1 MFTNISDKFD
11 SMTKGLTL
19 AFKVSTAFGV
29 TIALYYCFSLSYYP
43 KGLTL
48 GDGIFFVALSL
59 VFGFIYLA
67 FTLMLVSVGALLNKP
82 FRVLIWLLS
91 MVNNIIL
98 RVKRQPP
105 KYIKIDFPSLS
116 IEKLIFS
123 LFGLLLVASNFS
135 DFKSAIRILS
145 TVILVAIMYATIF
158 KNLEIL
164 SKIKYKQEKTVREAN
179 LQREISGKT
188 PKLIVMLLITPLLL
202 GGIGDNVI
210 NASMSLTKVKS
221 NNVVIHVKE
230 PYTTLLSEY
239 GIDGK
244 DSNFGKDYK
253 KYVSA
258 NILFDYVGVNTILSV
273 PINDDGKIHKIV
285 SIPSKEIFVV
295 R

>member
-1 MFTNISDKFD
+1 MLTNISDKFD
-11 SMTKGLTL
+11 NMTKGLTL
-19 AFKVSTAFGV
+19 AFKVSTAFGI
-29 TIALYYCFSLSYYP
+29 TIVLYYCFSLSYYP

-59 VFGFIYLA
+59 VFGFIYLG

-82 FRVLIWLLS
+82 FKVFIWLFSL
-91 MVNNIIL
+91 VNNIAL
-98 RVKRQPP
+98 KAKGKPK
-105 KYIKIDFPSLS
+105 KYIEFDFPSLS
-116 IEKLIFS
+116 IEKLVFS
-123 LFGLLLVASNFS
+123 IFGLILVASNFG
-135 DFKSAIRILS
+135 DLESAIRILS
-145 TVILVAIMYATIF
+145 TVMFVAITYEIIF

-164 SKIKYKQEKTVREAN
+164 SKIKYKKEKTAREMD
-179 LQREISGKT
+179 LQRKISRKT
-188 PKLIVMLLITPLLL
+188 PKLVVMLLTTPLLL

-210 NASMSLTKVKS
+210 NASMSLTKVKT
-221 NNVVIHVKE
+221 NNVTIHVKD

-239 GIDGK
+239 GIQGK

-253 KYVSA
+253 MYKSA

-273 PINDDGKIHKIV
+273 PINEDGEIHKIV

>member
-1 MFTNISDKFD
+1 MLTNISDKFD
-11 SMTKGLTL
+11 NMTKGLTL

-29 TIALYYCFSLSYYP
+29 TIVLYYCFSLSYYP

-67 FTLMLVSVGALLNKP
+67 FTLMLVSAGALLSKP
-82 FRVLIWLLS
+82 FKVLIWLFS
-91 MVNNIIL
+91 IVNNIVL
-98 RVKRQPP
+98 KVKGQPK

-116 IEKLIFS
+116 IDKLVFS
-123 LFGLLLVASNFS
+123 IFGLLLVVSNFG
-135 DFKSAIRILS
+135 DLTSAIRILS
-145 TVILVAIMYATIF
+145 TVMLVAIMYETIF

-164 SKIKYKQEKTVREAN
+164 TKIKYKKEKTARETN

-188 PKLIVMLLITPLLL
+188 PKLVVMLLITPLIL
-202 GGIGDNVI
+202 GGVGDNVI
-210 NASMSLTKVKS
+210 NTSMSLTKVKTD
-221 NNVVIHVKE
+221 NVVIHVKA

-239 GIDGK
+239 GIKGE

-253 KYVSA
+253 MYKSA

-273 PINDDGKIHKIV
+273 PINEDGKIHKIV